1 MERESAQMRG
11 VESKLL
17 LTICNLIAVRPHT
30 VVVEALTAETQSSLE
45 LVLCILMLLA
55 LPSRLPMMRK
65 LKASFS
71 SRQSSASPP
80 QNQG

>member
-30 VVVEALTAETQSSLE
+30 VVVEALTAEMQSSLE

-55 LPSRLPMMRK
+55 LPSRLPMMGK
-65 LKASFS
+65 FEAPLDSFAS
-71 SRQSSASPP
+71 SPKS
-80 QNQG
+80 QG